1 MNMFDKEAIGELE
14 DEAVLGSDHHHLQTE
29 ISLSIEYSET

>member
-1 MNMFDKEAIGELE
+1 MLDKEAIGELE
-14 DEAVLGSDHHHLQTE
+14 DEAVLGSDYQTE